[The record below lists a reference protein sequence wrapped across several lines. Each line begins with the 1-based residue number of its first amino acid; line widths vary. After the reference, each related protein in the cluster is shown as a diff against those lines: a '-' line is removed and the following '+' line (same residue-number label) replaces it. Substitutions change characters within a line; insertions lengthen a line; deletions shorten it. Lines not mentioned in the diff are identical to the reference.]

1 MKKLITFCLAIFLLT
16 ACNNYR
22 VYILYDKD
30 YEYYN
35 NKGKHAGYTEHQSP
49 RLTRYYDK
57 HGRYIGYSK
66 QTSDGVRY
74 YDSKGRLTVF
84 STP

>member
-1 MKKLITFCLAIFLLT
+1 MKKLLIIFCLVIFLS
-16 ACNNYR
+16 CSNYR
-22 VYILYDKD
+22 VYIIYDKD

-35 NKGKHAGYTEHQSP
+35 NKGKHAGYTEQQSSK
-49 RLTRYYDK
+49 LTRYYDK
-57 HGRYIGYSK
+57 NGRYIGYSK

-74 YDSKGRLTVF
+74 FDSKGRLTVF